1 MPRVRPAL
9 NNGAGH
15 RGASL
20 RFLGGHD
27 AGRLLVI
34 DRPIVSI
41 RNGVG
46 QVAVVSCREGGFF
59 LTHVEGQAYPL
70 VNGESIGLGAHPLR
84 NHDLIELNGTIIQ
97 FSQCAPGTA

>member
-1 MPRVRPAL
+1 M
-9 NNGAGH
+9 
-15 RGASL
+15 
-20 RFLGGHD
+20 
-27 AGRLLVI
+27 
-34 DRPIVSI
+34 
-41 RNGVG
+41 G

-97 FSQCAPGTA
+97 FSQCTPGAA

>member
-1 MPRVRPAL
+1 M
-9 NNGAGH
+9 
-15 RGASL
+15 
-20 RFLGGHD
+20 
-27 AGRLLVI
+27 
-34 DRPIVSI
+34 
-41 RNGVG
+41 G

-97 FSQCAPGTA
+97 FSQCNPGAA